1 MEETKPLLKEHDK
14 SFGSFGTQLRVV
26 VYVMIYGCAFETSGQ
41 AEPQYI
47 YAYLKSVTN
56 STDFKA
62 ANDSL
67 QAQKA
72 CIINSTS
79 ASDDKIQ
86 GLTSNWSWYISLA
99 QAGFALPVLM
109 FVGPMADKIG
119 RKPLILWNVL
129 LVCISLALKT
139 TIVYMNLHLYYYVVA
154 CGILGLS
161 GNFYVFHLANIAILA
176 DCTSEGKERSFVLVV
191 YEALLGLGTACSQVG
206 TGYLIQLV
214 GFSYP
219 YLISSGLMLSLLI
232 LITITLKDPWKP
244 QEITSTLRFREI
256 PGQLFTLWKSSKQNS
271 KHYVRFLIL
280 YFVVYCLYYLP
291 MNGAFSIRTIYI
303 LGEPFCWTSEH
314 IGWYNT
320 ITNCTVYILG
330 GVVIKF
336 LHVCCVRLKDDVISI
351 FCMLSGVACFVLFG
365 FSTDDSMI
373 YIGTAVGLL
382 RFLPISMIKAVLSRL
397 VSKDKQGVLFSNVY
411 LLEAVCSLGAATLFN
426 NIYDQTLSIYNG
438 LVFFV
443 MAGVSTVAVLLLIFT
458 SCTNTQHIRDE
469 IIIEKPTIQSTE
481 KTELLQ

>member
-1 MEETKPLLKEHDK
+1 
-14 SFGSFGTQLRVV
+14 
-26 VYVMIYGCAFETSGQ
+26 MIYGCAFETSGQ

-56 STDFKA
+56 ATDFQA
-62 ANDSL
+62 TNDSL
-67 QAQKA
+67 QTSKA
-72 CIINSTS
+72 CLINSTS

-139 TIVYMNLHLYYYVVA
+139 TIVYMNLHLYFYVIA

-176 DCTSEGKERSFVLVV
+176 DCTSEGKERSFVLVI
-191 YEALLGLGTACSQVG
+191 YETLLGLGTACSQVA
-206 TGYLIQLV
+206 T
-214 GFSYP
+214 
-219 YLISSGLMLSLLI
+219 
-232 LITITLKDPWKP
+232 
-244 QEITSTLRFREI
+244 
-256 PGQLFTLWKSSKQNS
+256 
-271 KHYVRFLIL
+271 
-280 YFVVYCLYYLP
+280 
-291 MNGAFSIRTIYI
+291 A
-303 LGEPFCWTSEH
+303 
-314 IGWYNT
+314 IG
-320 ITNCTVYILG
+320 I
-330 GVVIKF
+330 
-336 LHVCCVRLKDDVISI
+336 
-351 FCMLSGVACFVLFG
+351 
-365 FSTDDSMI
+365 
-373 YIGTAVGLL
+373 L

-411 LLEAVCSLGAATLFN
+411 LMEAVCSLGAATLFN
-426 NIYDQTLSIYNG
+426 NIYDQTMSIYNG

-443 MAGVSTVAVLLLIFT
+443 MAGVSTVAVLFLIYI

-469 IIIEKPTIQSTE
+469 IIIEKPTDNIENRDLTINSNEQKSTSM
-481 KTELLQ
+481 

>member
-1 MEETKPLLKEHDK
+1 MEETKPLLKENDR
-14 SFGSFGTQLRVV
+14 SFVSFSTQIRVV
-26 VYVMIYGCAFETSGQ
+26 FYVMIYGCAFETSGQ

-56 STDFKA
+56 ASYLKA

-67 QAQKA
+67 QTPKA
-72 CIINSTS
+72 CLINSTS

-139 TIVYMNLHLYYYVVA
+139 TIVYMNLHLYYYVIA

-176 DCTSEGKERSFVLVV
+176 DCTSEGKERSFVLII

-244 QEITSTLRFREI
+244 QENVSTLRIREI
-256 PGQLFTLWKSSKQNS
+256 PVQLCTLWNSSKQNS
-271 KHYVRFLIL
+271 KHYVGLLIL

-291 MNGAFSIRTIYI
+291 LNGSFSLRTIYV

-320 ITNCTVYILG
+320 ATNCIVYIFSSA
-330 GVVIKF
+330 VIKC
-336 LHVCCVRLKDDVISI
+336 LHVCCVRLKDEVISI

-365 FSTDDSMI
+365 LSNDDSMI
-373 YIGTAVGLL
+373 YTATAVGIL

-411 LLEAVCSLGAATLFN
+411 LMEAVCSLGAATLFN
-426 NIYDQTLSIYNG
+426 NIYDQTMSIYNG

-443 MAGVSTVAVLLLIFT
+443 MAGVSTVAILFLM
-458 SCTNTQHIRDE
+458 
-469 IIIEKPTIQSTE
+469 
-481 KTELLQ
+481 